1 MSSSIATEFRKN
13 VELDLIFPRV
23 GNIRRLIKPQV
34 KAAIAATIIENNG
47 LPDQYA
53 LFLRPIKKAF
63 KTVDGVEVET
73 TLEDPDIARVVDGFE
88 AIAGNTRLGICNQ
101 LKNGIIPDWCKSE
114 DLYIP
119 STFTGFSTLPAFV
132 GELTDEEAFF
142 ESARANAQ
150 GELSAL
156 EYGFGALLIPESKG
170 GRGKEGNLSRYASD
184 IGEAVGTV
192 RRWRTA
198 AEVLQELD
206 MGDRLEEFNSKTTH
220 LAWVNTA
227 PKEQWRSLVDK
238 ISEGIT
244 VEGLRDLLPST
255 KKAIALKNNIQ
266 EFFETTVAT
275 GSETESFLES
285 TLGSEISDPQ
295 ITNESGDRAEVDKL
309 RAEVA
314 ELKANGYSKMAEAE
328 GQQPVKSS
336 QPSDSKKSSSSKALH
351 SSASQEAY
359 TPLELIQDID
369 YVFGEPADLDP
380 ATCELALRD
389 APALQYF
396 TKETNGLEQDW
407 KCRNFRLNPPGG
419 LENQELR
426 TDPATGEVKLYQS
439 GDSNQK
445 LFFNKAEAEY
455 LGGNALQG
463 IYIAFN
469 DALRAMCPNVHQYPI
484 CWIDSSATAS
494 CVAGSGRLCFDRVD
508 ENGDRVPQNSPT
520 HSNFIV
526 QFPPIGYSISI
537 DDCKAA
543 IARFEESFKK
553 YGTVTVPEHWRNL

>member
-1 MSSSIATEFRKN
+1 MSSIVKAAEFKKD
-13 VELDLIFPRV
+13 VPLDSIFPRV

-34 KAAIAATIIENNG
+34 KAAIAATIIANNG
-47 LPDQYA
+47 LPDEFA
-53 LFLRPIKKAF
+53 LILRP
-63 KTVDGVEVET
+63 VGD
-73 TLEDPDIARVVDGFE
+73 RFE
-88 AIAGNTRLGICNQ
+88 AIAGNTRLSICNE
-101 LKNGIIPDWCKSE
+101 LKDGIIPEWYSAVF
-114 DLYIP
+114 DLFA
-119 STFTGFSTLPAFV
+119 SDTFTGFKTVPAFIKP
-132 GELTDEEAFF
+132 LTDEEAFF
-142 ESARANAQ
+142 ESAKANAQ

-170 GRGKEGNLSRYASD
+170 GRGKEGNISRYASD
-184 IGEAVGTV
+184 IGEPVGTV

-198 AEVLQELD
+198 AEVLQELEL
-206 MGDRLEEFNSKTTH
+206 GDRLEEFNSKTTH

-227 PKEQWRSLVDK
+227 PKEEWRSLVEK
-238 ISEGIT
+238 IANGIT
-244 VEGLRDLLPST
+244 VDALRELLPSN
-255 KKAIALKNNIQ
+255 KKAAIALKSNIQ
-266 EFFETTVAT
+266 ESFKTTVDADDADDA
-275 GSETESFLES
+275 ESFLES
-285 TLGSEISDPQ
+285 TLGLEISNQQTD
-295 ITNESGDRAEVDKL
+295 EGGDRTEVDRL

-314 ELKANGYSKMAEAE
+314 ELKANGYSKVAEAE
-328 GQQPVKSS
+328 AQQPIKSS
-336 QPSDSKKSSSSKALH
+336 QPSGSKKSSSSKALH

-369 YVFGEPADLDP
+369 YVFGEPTDLDP

-426 TDPATGEVKLYQS
+426 TDPATGEVKLHQS

-526 QFPPIGYSISI
+526 QFPPNLGYSSI

>member
-1 MSSSIATEFRKN
+1 MSPITKATEFRKD
-13 VELDLIFPRV
+13 VLLDLILSRV
-23 GNIRRLIKPQV
+23 GNIRRIVKPST
-34 KAAIAATIIENNG
+34 KAAIAATIIQNNG
-47 LPDQYA
+47 LPDEFA
-53 LFLRPIKKAF
+53 LILRPVGDK
-63 KTVDGVEVET
+63 
-73 TLEDPDIARVVDGFE
+73 FE
-88 AIAGNTRLGICNQ
+88 AIAGNTRLSICNE
-101 LKNGIIPDWCKSE
+101 LKDGTIPEWCAIGS
-114 DLYIP
+114 D
-119 STFTGFSTLPAFV
+119 TFKGFETVPAFV
-132 GELTDEEAFF
+132 KQLTDDEAFF

-150 GELSAL
+150 GELTAL

-170 GRGKEGNLSRYASD
+170 GRGKEGNISRYASD
-184 IGEAVGTV
+184 IGEPVGTV

-198 AEVLQELD
+198 AEVLQELEL
-206 MGDRLEEFNSKTTH
+206 GDRLEEFNSKTTH

-227 PKEQWRSLVDK
+227 PKEEWRSLVEQ
-238 ISEGIT
+238 ISNGIT
-244 VEGLRDLLPST
+244 VDALRNLLPSA
-255 KKAIALKNNIQ
+255 KKTAIALKSNIQ
-266 EFFETTVAT
+266 DSFETTVDADD
-275 GSETESFLES
+275 TESFLES
-285 TLGSEISDPQ
+285 TLGSAISNQQTD
-295 ITNESGDRAEVDKL
+295 NRGDRAEVDKL

-328 GQQPVKSS
+328 AQQPVKSS
-336 QPSDSKKSSSSKALH
+336 QPSGSKKSSSSKALH

-359 TPLELIQDID
+359 TPLEIIQDVD
-369 YVFGEPADLDP
+369 YVFGEPTDLDP

-419 LENQELR
+419 LEHQELR
-426 TDPATGEVKLYQS
+426 TDPETGEVKLHQW

-526 QFPPIGYSISI
+526 QFPPNLGYFSI

-543 IARFEESFKK
+543 IVRFEESFKK

>member
-1 MSSSIATEFRKN
+1 MAAITEVPIN
-13 VELDLIFPRV
+13 LIFPRI
-23 GNIRRLIKPQV
+23 GNIRRIIKPQV
-34 KAAIAATIIENNG
+34 KAAIAETVIQNNG

-53 LFLRPIKKAF
+53 LFLRPIKK
-63 KTVDGVEVET
+63 TVNGVEI
-73 TLEDPDIARVVDGFE
+73 DAFE
-88 AIAGNTRLGICNQ
+88 AIAGNTRLSVCNELQ
-101 LKNGIIPDWCKSE
+101 SGVVPEWYAPEDPDIPN
-114 DLYIP
+114 
-119 STFTGFSTLPAFV
+119 TFTGFSTLPAIIKS
-132 GELTDEEAFF
+132 LTDHEAFY
-142 ESARANAQ
+142 ESAKANSQ
-150 GELSAL
+150 GELIEL
-156 EYGFGALLIPESKG
+156 EFGLGALAIPKSKG
-170 GRGKEGNLSRYASD
+170 GRNQEGDISRYARD
-184 IGEAVGTV
+184 IGVKSVGTV

-198 AEVLQELD
+198 AEVLSQVFEEHELNN
-206 MGDRLEEFNSKTTH
+206 RLEEFNSKTTH

-244 VEGLRDLLPST
+244 VEGLRDLLP
-255 KKAIALKNNIQ
+255 KKAIALKSNIQ
-266 EFFETTVAT
+266 ESFETTVAT
-275 GSETESFLES
+275 GSDTESFLEA
-285 TLGSEISDPQ
+285 TLGSAISDPQ
-295 ITNESGDRAEVDKL
+295 VTKESGDRTEIDRL

-328 GQQPVKSS
+328 SEQPVKSS

-369 YVFGEPADLDP
+369 YVFGEPTDLDP

-426 TDPATGEVKLYQS
+426 TDPATGEVKLHQS

-526 QFPPIGYSISI
+526 QFPPNLGYSSI